1 MAEKKK
7 KTGSGLLCVTLIL
20 VTLFSAFF
28 LIREAGHDCSGGNC
42 PICACLRQAEQ
53 NLKQLGTGIPACAA
67 VIPAVFLF
75 MQVLSG
81 APDCLY
87 CDTPVS
93 RKVRLNN

>member
-1 MAEKKK
+1 MADKKK

-67 VIPAVFLF
+67 VFLF
-75 MQVLSG
+75 SQVLSG
-81 APDCLY
+81 APAGLY
-87 CDTPVS
+87 RDTPVS